1 MLKVKKSD
9 IIFPQ
14 PGEYRKIQKQAIAKV
29 KQSVDRIFIIRGDG
43 RLEMYFGTE
52 HNKQGFAKVT
62 YDPGHNRKRPGIP
75 QWEFDHEL

>member
-9 IIFPQ
+9 IIFPA
-14 PGEYRKIQKQAIAKV
+14 PGQYREIQKQAIAKV
-29 KQSVDRIFIIRGDG
+29 KQSADRAFIIRCDD

-62 YDPGHNRKRPGIP
+62 YDPGYKRKRPGIP
-75 QWEFDHEL
+75 QWEFDREQ